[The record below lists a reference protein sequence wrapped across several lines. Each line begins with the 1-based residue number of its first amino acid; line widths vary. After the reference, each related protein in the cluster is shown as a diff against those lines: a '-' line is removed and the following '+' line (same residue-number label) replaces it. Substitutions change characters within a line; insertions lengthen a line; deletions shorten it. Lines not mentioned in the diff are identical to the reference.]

1 MFRAVVGWIWK
12 SGGAH
17 WSATNIV
24 ATREKSRTELLLA
37 DDDRL
42 IPAVIAAIH
51 HVAAHTGMQ
60 AQAES
65 ALLRK
70 AEDLCIHAWPQ
81 ISSDIPKGFPQ
92 TKSSGNG
99 HSECLQ
105 ISVLEYDDRVEVVLE
120 HPGKLAPPAPKHR
133 TKTLACT
140 AMGFAPQDETP
151 VESSNGV
158 DRIISQP
165 VGGKIRTT
173 LVQYSHG
180 SNRHS

>member
-1 MFRAVVGWIWK
+1 M
-12 SGGAH
+12 
-17 WSATNIV
+17 

-70 AEDLCIHAWPQ
+70 AEDLCIHALPL
-81 ISSDIPKGFPQ
+81 ISSEIPKGLPQ
-92 TKSSGNG
+92 PKSSGNG
-99 HSECLQ
+99 HNACLQ

-120 HPGKLAPPAPKHR
+120 HPGKLAPAAPKR
-133 TKTLACT
+133 RERDFACAT
-140 AMGFAPQDETP
+140 MGFAPQDETP

-158 DRIISQP
+158 DRIVSQP

-173 LVQYSHG
+173 LVQYSD